1 MKTIIWLWQTGK
13 LFPTILI
20 VLDICA
26 ALGYMATNDWRKVI
40 YWLAAGILSAA
51 VTY

>member
-1 MKTIIWLWQTGK
+1 MPAHKI
-13 LFPTILI
+13 FPTILI

-26 ALGYMATNDWRKVI
+26 AIGYWGDWRKMI
-40 YWLAAGILSAA
+40 YWFAAAILTAA

>member
-1 MKTIIWLWQTGK
+1 MRLEK

-26 ALGYMATNDWRKVI
+26 SLSYLPASDWRRVI
-40 YWLAAGILSAA
+40 YWLAAATLTTV
-51 VTY
+51 VTF